1 MKNNAN
7 GTNNHDV
14 KKLLFF
20 IGFLVLT
27 IYVFWQIIELGWLDM
42 LKNQEKMAILIKNL
56 GILGPV
62 AIVFLIAT
70 AIIISPLPSAPVA
83 LVSGALYGHTFGTI
97 YVVLGALS
105 GALLAF
111 MISRKLGYDYVNRK
125 LHHRLPVNIVGSQN
139 TLMLIVFFTRL
150 APFISFDV
158 ISYAAGLTKLT
169 FGRFI
174 LATLMGIIPISFILA
189 HLGSEVENG
198 EMKSIAIALLLLGF
212 FTLIPL
218 IIKKLM
224 TSSSEGN

>member
-1 MKNNAN
+1 MISNPKVTA
-7 GTNNHDV
+7 NHDV
-14 KKLLFF
+14 KKVLFF
-20 IGFLVLT
+20 IGFLILT
-27 IYVFWQIIELGWLDM
+27 IYVFWQINELGWLDM

-105 GALLAF
+105 GALIAF

-174 LATLMGIIPISFILA
+174 LATLMGIIPISFVLA

-224 TSSSEGN
+224 TNSSESN